1 MTATARMRAM
11 PASVVDQGERPSARA
26 AKTGPSAVDRVAA
39 QVRERVLDG
48 QLAAGTRLVE
58 ADLVASHGAAR
69 HTVRAALRALADEG
83 LVDIVPNRGARVAG
97 LDADAITALYE
108 LRTALEVEAAHLALA
123 KHGDRLPP
131 SVHEAAEVLARACRR
146 ARPSWPTVSRA
157 HADLHTAIVRAARSP
172 RIEAVHDRLTAQT
185 RLFLLLVRPHYTFT
199 RLAEEHTA
207 LVADLEREGPDVL
220 RRHLRASAGALVD
233 GILSDGR

>member
-1 MTATARMRAM
+1 MSPPTA
-11 PASVVDQGERPSARA
+11 VE
-26 AKTGPSAVDRVAA
+26 RVAA
-39 QVRERVLDG
+39 QIRERILDG
-48 QLAAGTRLVE
+48 QLAAGQRLIE
-58 ADLVASHGAAR
+58 GDLSATYAAAR
-69 HTVRAALRALADEG
+69 HTVRAALKALQTEG
-83 LVDIVPNRGARVAG
+83 LVEIVPNRGARVAG
-97 LDADAITALYE
+97 MDADAIVALYE
-108 LRTALEVEAAHLALA
+108 LRAALEVEAAHLALA

-185 RLFLLLVRPHYTFT
+185 RLFLLLVRPHYTFA
-199 RLAEEHTA
+199 RLAEEHLA
-207 LVADLEREGPDVL
+207 LIADLEREGPDVL

-233 GILSDGR
+233 GVLRDVHQMVAARTSG

>member
-1 MTATARMRAM
+1 VSTIARIPAM
-11 PASVVDQGERPSARA
+11 PPTSV
-26 AKTGPSAVDRVAA
+26 VDRVAA
-39 QVRERVLDG
+39 QLRERILDG

-58 ADLVASHGAAR
+58 AELAGVYGAAR

-97 LDADAITALYE
+97 LDADAITSLYE
-108 LRTALEVEAAHLALA
+108 LRAALEVEAAHLALA

-157 HADLHTAIVRAARSP
+157 HADLHTAIVRAGRSP

-185 RLFLLLVRPHYTFT
+185 RLFLLLVRPHYTFA
-199 RLAEEHTA
+199 RLAEEH
-207 LVADLEREGPDVL
+207 LELIADLERDGPDVL
-220 RRHLRASAGALVD
+220 RLHLRASAGALVD
-233 GILSDGR
+233 GILQID

>member
-1 MTATARMRAM
+1 VTAANGTRVPLPPSRGT
-11 PASVVDQGERPSARA
+11 SV
-26 AKTGPSAVDRVAA
+26 VDRVAA
-39 QVRERVLDG
+39 QLREAILDG

-58 ADLVASHGAAR
+58 ADLVDGYGAAR

-83 LVDIVPNRGARVAG
+83 LVEIVPNRGARVAG
-97 LDADAITALYE
+97 MDADAILALYE
-108 LRTALEVEAAHLALA
+108 LRAALEVEAAHLALA

-172 RIEAVHDRLTAQT
+172 RILAVHDRLTAQT
-185 RLFLLLVRPHYTFT
+185 RLFLLLVRPHYTFA
-199 RLAEEHTA
+199 RLGEEHLQ

-220 RRHLRASAGALVD
+220 RRHLRASAGAVVD
-233 GILSDGR
+233 EVLQQD

>member
-1 MTATARMRAM
+1 M
-11 PASVVDQGERPSARA
+11 PAMAAGVVDRDQRPRARA
-26 AKTGPSAVDRVAA
+26 AALKSSAVDRVAA
-39 QVRERVLDG
+39 QLRERILDG
-48 QLAAGTRLVE
+48 RLTAGTRLVE
-58 ADLVASHGAAR
+58 ADLATAHAAAR

-83 LVDIVPNRGARVAG
+83 LVEIVPNRGARVAG
-97 LDADAITALYE
+97 MDAEAITALYE

-157 HADLHTAIVRAARSP
+157 HADLHTALVRAARSP

-185 RLFLLLVRPHYTFT
+185 RLFLLLVRPHYTFA
-199 RLAEEHTA
+199 RLADEHTA
-207 LVADLEREGPDVL
+207 LIADLERDGPDVL
-220 RRHLRASAGALVD
+220 RGHLRASAGMLVD
-233 GILSDGR
+233 GVLQDAR